1 MIRKAYTV
9 FRCSADRAIAPSSLC
24 IESENKTSSTSK
36 AYTGAKSHCE
46 PGSFAPSLHRR
57 QLNGFITLLIF
68 MLSLIPGTLLPQAG
82 TYYDAVSV
90 GETSFPY
97 QLKQRVRSPYT
108 KVSYDNF
115 DETNVAN
122 FSSYSLGGSLRGV
135 RCVYSYYEHQY
146 TGTFAWGTMSR
157 EHTFCHSWMP
167 SHPSESTNEYADQH
181 HLFPT
186 HQNGANGVRSNH
198 PLGWVTTVT
207 SSFLEGKYGKD
218 SSNNNVYEP
227 RNPHKGDAA
236 RALLYMC
243 IRYDSASGS
252 ARWTFDWLNTTRLPS
267 LSEGPQSV
275 QTLLT
280 WHFQDPPDKWEVDRN
295 NYIQSIQGNRNPFVD
310 RPEYVNYI
318 NFNDLSYVSRTY
330 AAEPTNYPTSV
341 AAVPSGSNL
350 TVSWTDA
357 VTGSQA
363 PASYLIV
370 LYNRDNYFLPIDGEV
385 YADDTD
391 LSDGRGVITV
401 LHSGSD
407 QYTFTGLPSSTYY
420 ATVYSVNGSGTQT
433 NYKINGTLPRA
444 NATVSGSTVTQVS
457 FVTTSATVGE
467 GSGTYQL
474 QVQLVNPSPTVATQ
488 VQVALTSGSA
498 ADIGNY
504 TTQTV
509 TFPANSSATQ
519 QVTITITDDAVGET
533 DESFQFALQN
543 ITGGNSAVI
552 ASPSTFS
559 LTITD
564 NDGGITP
571 VIVNEWSQGPDGGKE
586 WVELLV
592 VSDGANIQGMKLTDD
607 NGSLEI
613 IFSGTGFQYLAHGT
627 LIVIYNGF
635 DLDPLV
641 ASDLNYNG
649 TSDKV
654 LMIPSNNNSG
664 TWALTRTT
672 GWGSTT
678 GAFGNGTAT
687 DVPKI
692 TTSADAIIFTTPK
705 SAGLAQSSYFADE
718 GLVAATD
725 ASNWIT
731 VAAGSATPGQPNGGA
746 NTSWILGVL
755 PVELTSFTASVS
767 DGRVHLNW
775 STATERENYGFDVER
790 SDDGIVYNKVGFVQ
804 GSGNSNAPRTYS
816 FSELPPAGISN
827 LIYRLKQT
835 DFNGAFTYSPA
846 ISVAIANPQGF
857 GLHQNYPNPFNP
869 ETQVSFSLP
878 VSAHITLRVY
888 DTLGQMVME
897 LINGTTPAGLHTITI
912 DGSPLPGGAYF
923 CKLETAGYTGTIKM
937 MLLK

>member
-9 FRCSADRAIAPSSLC
+9 FRCSADRATAPSSLC
-24 IESENKTSSTSK
+24 IESDNKTSFTSK
-36 AYTGAKSHCE
+36 AYIGAKSHCE
-46 PGSFAPSLHRR
+46 PGSFAPSLPARSGYR
-57 QLNGFITLLIF
+57 FSLLLF
-68 MLSLIPGTLLPQAG
+68 FLLSLIPGAILPQAG

-167 SHPSESTNEYADQH
+167 SHPSESTNEYSDQH

-198 PLGWVTTVT
+198 PLGWVTNIT

-267 LSEGPQSV
+267 LSEGPQSL

-310 RPEYVNYI
+310 RPEFVNYI
-318 NFNDLSYVSRTY
+318 NFNNLSYVSRTY

-363 PASYLIV
+363 PAAYLIV

-407 QYTFTGLPSSTYY
+407 QYTFTGLPSATYY

-474 QVQLVNPSPTVATQ
+474 QVQLVN
-488 VQVALTSGSA
+488 
-498 ADIGNY
+498 
-504 TTQTV
+504 
-509 TFPANSSATQ
+509 
-519 QVTITITDDAVGET
+519 
-533 DESFQFALQN
+533 
-543 ITGGNSAVI
+543 
-552 ASPSTFS
+552 
-559 LTITD
+559 
-564 NDGGITP
+564 
-571 VIVNEWSQGPDGGKE
+571 
-586 WVELLV
+586 
-592 VSDGANIQGMKLTDD
+592 
-607 NGSLEI
+607 
-613 IFSGTGFQYLAHGT
+613 
-627 LIVIYNGF
+627 
-635 DLDPLV
+635 
-641 ASDLNYNG
+641 
-649 TSDKV
+649 
-654 LMIPSNNNSG
+654 
-664 TWALTRTT
+664 
-672 GWGSTT
+672 
-678 GAFGNGTAT
+678 
-687 DVPKI
+687 
-692 TTSADAIIFTTPK
+692 
-705 SAGLAQSSYFADE
+705 
-718 GLVAATD
+718 
-725 ASNWIT
+725 
-731 VAAGSATPGQPNGGA
+731 
-746 NTSWILGVL
+746 
-755 PVELTSFTASVS
+755 
-767 DGRVHLNW
+767 
-775 STATERENYGFDVER
+775 
-790 SDDGIVYNKVGFVQ
+790 
-804 GSGNSNAPRTYS
+804 
-816 FSELPPAGISN
+816 
-827 LIYRLKQT
+827 
-835 DFNGAFTYSPA
+835 
-846 ISVAIANPQGF
+846 
-857 GLHQNYPNPFNP
+857 
-869 ETQVSFSLP
+869 
-878 VSAHITLRVY
+878 
-888 DTLGQMVME
+888 
-897 LINGTTPAGLHTITI
+897 
-912 DGSPLPGGAYF
+912 
-923 CKLETAGYTGTIKM
+923 
-937 MLLK
+937 